1 MLSGSKLT
9 FFLEH
14 STTAEETI
22 RGTHTYMQTGKNW
35 KISHSIKDLFYLPA
49 SSCYFCH
56 CCFDLFSCEKAE
68 VIRLGGKEEV
78 GNGDAGIPNV
88 GIGNR

>member
-1 MLSGSKLT
+1 MWHALRFQADIS
-9 FFLEH
+9 FEH
-14 STTAEETI
+14 STAAEETI
-22 RGTHTYMQTGKNW
+22 RGAHSYMQ
-35 KISHSIKDLFYLPA
+35 KIGRFPTAFKDFCYLPA
-49 SSCYFCH
+49 SSCYFYH

-78 GNGDAGIPNV
+78 GNGDTGVHNV